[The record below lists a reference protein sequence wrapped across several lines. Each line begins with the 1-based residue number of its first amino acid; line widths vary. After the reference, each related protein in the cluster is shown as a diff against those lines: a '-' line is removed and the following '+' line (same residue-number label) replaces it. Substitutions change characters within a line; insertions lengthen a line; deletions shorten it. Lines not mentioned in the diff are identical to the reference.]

1 MYGIFILI
9 LGKADHCKLQNVVR
23 YVCWKKKNKRSL
35 FVYFRQAN
43 MRVESVEE
51 KMVALVE
58 QCAILKEHIVAL
70 DTEFQNS
77 PIRISP
83 IQSPSETVLPLPAE
97 GIKNKEKKL
106 TKGFSTGMVT
116 KHKVKKLQK

>member
-1 MYGIFILI
+1 
-9 LGKADHCKLQNVVR
+9 
-23 YVCWKKKNKRSL
+23 
-35 FVYFRQAN
+35 

-58 QCAILKEHIVAL
+58 QCAILKEHIEAL

-77 PIRISP
+77 PVRISP
-83 IQSPSETVLPLPAE
+83 LQSPSETVPPE
-97 GIKNKEKKL
+97 GVNHKGKKL
-106 TKGFSTGMVT
+106 TKAFSTGMVT

>member
-1 MYGIFILI
+1 
-9 LGKADHCKLQNVVR
+9 
-23 YVCWKKKNKRSL
+23 
-35 FVYFRQAN
+35 

-58 QCAILKEHIVAL
+58 QCAILKEHIIAL

-83 IQSPSETVLPLPAE
+83 LQSPSETVASPPAAE
-97 GIKNKEKKL
+97 AINHHKGKKL
-106 TKGFSTGMVT
+106 TKAFSTGMVT

>member
-1 MYGIFILI
+1 
-9 LGKADHCKLQNVVR
+9 
-23 YVCWKKKNKRSL
+23 
-35 FVYFRQAN
+35 

-51 KMVALVE
+51 KMVALVG
-58 QCAILKEHIVAL
+58 QCAVLQEHIQTL

-83 IQSPSETVLPLPAE
+83 LQSPSSESVLSPPAE
-97 GIKNKEKKL
+97 IPNNKGKKL
-106 TKGFSTGMVT
+106 TKAFSTGMVT

>member
-1 MYGIFILI
+1 
-9 LGKADHCKLQNVVR
+9 
-23 YVCWKKKNKRSL
+23 
-35 FVYFRQAN
+35 

-58 QCAILKEHIVAL
+58 QCAILKEHIEAL

-83 IQSPSETVLPLPAE
+83 LQSPAETVLSPPPQE
-97 GIKNKEKKL
+97 GTINSKGKKL
-106 TKGFSTGMVT
+106 TKAFSTGMVT

>member
-1 MYGIFILI
+1 
-9 LGKADHCKLQNVVR
+9 
-23 YVCWKKKNKRSL
+23 
-35 FVYFRQAN
+35 

-58 QCAILKEHIVAL
+58 QCAILKEHIEAL

-77 PIRISP
+77 PVRFSP
-83 IQSPSETVLPLPAE
+83 PQSPAETIVTSPPAQE
-97 GIKNKEKKL
+97 GTINNSKGKKL
-106 TKGFSTGMVT
+106 TKAFSTGMVT

>member
-1 MYGIFILI
+1 
-9 LGKADHCKLQNVVR
+9 
-23 YVCWKKKNKRSL
+23 
-35 FVYFRQAN
+35 

-58 QCAILKEHIVAL
+58 QCAILKERIVAL

-83 IQSPSETVLPLPAE
+83 LQSPSETVPPPPVE
-97 GIKNKEKKL
+97 GSINNKGKKL
-106 TKGFSTGMVT
+106 TKAFSTGMVT

>member
-1 MYGIFILI
+1 
-9 LGKADHCKLQNVVR
+9 
-23 YVCWKKKNKRSL
+23 
-35 FVYFRQAN
+35 

-58 QCAILKEHIVAL
+58 QCAILKEHITEL

-83 IQSPSETVLPLPAE
+83 LQSPSESVLSPPATE
-97 GIKNKEKKL
+97 GINNKGKKL
-106 TKGFSTGMVT
+106 TKAFSTGMVT